1 MRYNYVNEQYL
12 EYCFRDFELL
22 NEYRK
27 TNRKYIYGIWIGVP
41 IVLLSALLMGLSE
54 NSTLLIVALAI
65 LGVYGVGMIVFSS
78 IISRA
83 KTRILRKSAETMP
96 QDEDGKLR
104 LQLIEF
110 TLGSVKRTI
119 PLVIMALF
127 LAVGVVFLEIS
138 MENENSLWISVIFG
152 VVLFLF
158 VGASL
163 FISFRYS
170 KRRDEIV
177 GAIQKLQLQNGKN
190 ERQ

>member
-41 IVLLSALLMGLSE
+41 IVLLAALLMTISE
-54 NSTLLIVALAI
+54 NSTLLIVALVI
-65 LGVYGVGMIVFSS
+65 LGVYFVGMIVFS
-78 IISRA
+78 IFISRA
-83 KTRILRKSAETMP
+83 KTRILRKSAEIMP
-96 QDEDGKLR
+96 RDEDGKLR

-110 TLGSVKRTI
+110 TLKSVKRSI
-119 PLVIMALF
+119 PLVILALF
-127 LAVGVVFLEIS
+127 VAVGVVFLEIS
-138 MENENSLWISVIFG
+138 MKNENSLWISIIFG
-152 VVLFLF
+152 FVLFLF

-170 KRRDEIV
+170 KRREEIV